1 MTLKNAKSF
10 SGRDTKFHGIPRL
23 GQDIFDSCTFEISP
37 KEILAKRLK
46 SLRSQQVKTAVKPSD
61 SAKSRPTRNL
71 LYFKIAA
78 FLNPLISY
86 RPIHTH
92 SLPSPLP
99 VLRIPCL
106 ILMMTFAAV
115 GLLRA
120 GSAAQIFEL
129 HSYSQEYPWTQSQ
142 QAGFIETL
150 SKDPRVKISVIT
162 EYMDTKRRVYDPS
175 YADDLER
182 HLRIKYAGYK
192 PALIYVTDDN
202 ALIFARDHL
211 VKVFPG
217 TPVFFSGI
225 NDYGLGSS
233 LDPGSFT
240 GVFEVKEV
248 APNISWLREL
258 DKNANDLIFVGD
270 GSNTYQ
276 AVEAQARK
284 DLPATGLRSNFIA
297 ETRLDRALEQ
307 VRKLPGKYIFLTT
320 VGGMTDV
327 DGQVL
332 PLRDIL
338 RSFVQTGRT
347 VVSME
352 DGYVTE
358 GVLGGWVT
366 SGRNQ
371 GESAAGL
378 AFSHLLGKP
387 VSELPAILKSP
398 NALLFDD
405 SVLEKAGITLPQE
418 LSAKAVLQNPRLG
431 SYERYHVLITYSLAI
446 FAGILFLLVTGTI
459 VILSQRNRELRQAR
473 AAAELAE
480 TVQREALDHLQKIAS
495 RVPGVVYQYRLRPD
509 GSSYFPF
516 ASEGIREIY
525 QVSPEEVRED
535 AAAVFARIY
544 PEDLAEVT
552 SAIQASARKLI
563 PWKQEYRVKFDD
575 GTIRVLFGNA
585 VPQREKDGSVLW
597 HGFISDI
604 TERKQSEG
612 ALVKTAQR
620 LTLATRA
627 AGVGIWEFDIAEGKL
642 TWDDQMFRLYGIAR
656 TDFGET
662 YEAWKNA
669 IHPDDRQRTDE
680 EIQMALSGEK
690 DFDTEFRVVCPDG
703 EIRNIRALSTLQRDA
718 AGHPLQMLGTN
729 WDITAL
735 KQVNEQLQKT
745 TLLANQMASEARA
758 ASLAKSAF
766 LAAMSHEIRTP
777 LNGILGSTEILSRS
791 ELKESQNELMHIILT
806 SGDLL
811 LSTINNILDF
821 SKIEAGQIALENV
834 DFSLL
839 EEVGK
844 VIQVVTHAARKK
856 DISLTF
862 VADPKLPACV
872 RGDVTRLRQIL
883 VNLAGNAIKFTEQGS
898 VTIFCESLA
907 SGRIHFKVTDT
918 GIGIPTEK
926 LTILFEPFTQAD
938 SSTTR
943 KYGGSGL
950 GLAISHRL
958 VEIMGGELRVDS
970 TPGAGSCF
978 SFDLLLPV
986 AEASLLVREPIT
998 THGED
1003 RHSENS
1009 TRVLLAEDNE
1019 VNCKITVMFLKSLG
1033 VTNVSLASNGQEAV
1047 DLWMK
1052 EPFDLVLMDCQMPV
1066 MDGHQ
1071 ATRLIREHE
1080 QKTDAQRRQTIIGL
1094 SAGAMVEDRRAAI
1107 ASGMDDYLSKPIK
1120 RNNLAQ
1126 CLDHWGN
1133 SSSSHE

>member
-1 MTLKNAKSF
+1 
-10 SGRDTKFHGIPRL
+10 
-23 GQDIFDSCTFEISP
+23 
-37 KEILAKRLK
+37 
-46 SLRSQQVKTAVKPSD
+46 VKTFV
-61 SAKSRPTRNL
+61 N
-71 LYFKIAA
+71 
-78 FLNPLISY
+78 
-86 RPIHTH
+86 
-92 SLPSPLP
+92 
-99 VLRIPCL
+99 L
-106 ILMMTFAAV
+106 ILLFAYASI
-115 GLLRA
+115 GLVRA
-120 GSAAQIFEL
+120 TPATQIFTL

-142 QAGFIETL
+142 HAGFLEKL
-150 SKDPRVKISVIT
+150 SKDLQVKISVST
-162 EYMDTKRRVYDPS
+162 EYMDTKRRGYDPS
-175 YADDLER
+175 YADDLEGL
-182 HLRIKYAGYK
+182 LRIKYTDYK
-192 PALIYVTDDN
+192 PAAIYVTDDN

-211 VKVFPG
+211 VHVFPG
-217 TPVFFSGI
+217 TPIFFSGI
-225 NDYGLGSS
+225 NDFALGSS
-233 LDPGSFT
+233 LDPARFT

-248 APNISWLREL
+248 APNISWLREV
-258 DKNANDLIFVGD
+258 DKQANDLIFVGD

-284 DLPATGLRSNFIA
+284 DLPATGLRSAFVA
-297 ETRLDRALEQ
+297 ESRLDLALQQ
-307 VRKLPGKYIFLTT
+307 VRKLHGQYIVLTT
-320 VGGMTDV
+320 VGGMTDIE
-327 DGQVL
+327 GQVL
-332 PLRDIL
+332 PLREIL
-338 RSFVQTGRT
+338 KSFVQTGRT

-358 GVLGGWVT
+358 GVMGGWVT
-366 SGRNQ
+366 SGQNQ
-371 GESAAGL
+371 GACAAGL
-378 AFSHLLGKP
+378 VLSHLRGKP

-405 SVLEKAGITLPQE
+405 KVLENAGITLPEE
-418 LSAKAVLQNPRLG
+418 LSKKAVLLNPRLG
-431 SYERYHVLITYSLAI
+431 FYEKYQVLITYGLAG
-446 FAGILFLLVTGTI
+446 FAGILFLFITGVI

-480 TVQREALDHLQKIAS
+480 SVQREALDRLQKIAGH
-495 RVPGVVYQYRLRPD
+495 VPGVVYQFRQRPD
-509 GSSYFPF
+509 GSFCFPF

-525 QVSPEEVRED
+525 RVTPEEVSKD
-535 AAAVFARIY
+535 ASAVFKQLH

-552 SAIQASARKLI
+552 NSIHKSARELT

-585 VPQREKDGSVLW
+585 NPQREKDGSVLW

-620 LTLATRA
+620 LTLATKA
-627 AGVGIWEFDIAEGKL
+627 AGVGIWEFDIATRKL
-642 TWDDQMFRLYGIAR
+642 KWDDQMLRLYGITSA
-656 TDFGET
+656 DFHGT
-662 YEAWKNA
+662 YKSWKNLV
-669 IHPDDRQRTDE
+669 HPEDQQRTDE
-680 EIQMALSGEK
+680 EIQMALRGEK
-690 DFDTEFRVVCPDG
+690 DFDTEFRVVWPDG
-703 EIRNIRALSTLQRDA
+703 AIRNIRALSTLQRNT

-729 WDITAL
+729 WDITAQ
-735 KQVNEQLQKT
+735 KQINEQLQET
-745 TLLANQMASEARA
+745 TLLANQMANEARA

-791 ELKESQNELMHIILT
+791 ELKESQHELMHIILT

-811 LSTINNILDF
+811 LSTINDILDF
-821 SKIEAGQIALENV
+821 SKIEAGQIELEDV

-839 EEVGK
+839 EEVEK

-856 DISLTF
+856 GLSLTL

-883 VNLAGNAIKFTEQGS
+883 VNLAGNAIKFTNQGS
-898 VTIFCESLA
+898 VAIHCESTA
-907 SGRIHFKVTDT
+907 SGRILFKVTDT
-918 GIGIPTEK
+918 GIGIPADK
-926 LTILFEPFTQAD
+926 LTQLFEPFTQAD

-958 VEIMGGELRVDS
+958 VEILGGELRVDS

-978 SFDLLLPV
+978 SFELLLPITK
-986 AEASLLVREPIT
+986 ASVLAPETKT
-998 THGED
+998 TPEQD
-1003 RHSENS
+1003 PRSENP

-1033 VTNVSLASNGQEAV
+1033 VSNIAIANNGQEAV
-1047 DLWMK
+1047 DLWM
-1052 EPFDLVLMDCQMPV
+1052 EGQFDIILMDCQMPV

-1080 QKTDAQRRQTIIGL
+1080 QQTNAQGRQTIVGL
-1094 SAGAMVEDRRAAI
+1094 SAGAMVDDRRAAI

-1126 CLDHWGN
+1126 CLDHWGK
-1133 SSSSHE
+1133 